1 MRFVCDSCRAQ
12 YMISDD
18 KVGPKGVKLRCK
30 KCGHTILVRP
40 AGATAAKEGGAEAT
54 ASTETKGSTAEAN
67 ANAPRI
73 VEPTGNG
80 MPASLGTPP
89 EGGLFTDVEEDEIG
103 AVFDQVL
110 STGSQKL
117 KAAEAEAEAKAAKA
131 EAVRKLAEAEAA
143 EPSPEEKAAAAQHE
157 WYVAIDEKQVG
168 PWTVEKVKDAW
179 DRGEVGPD
187 NLCWR
192 SGFSDWIPLSETAEL
207 ASVLAPRPAKP
218 VIVAPAPVTTSS
230 PTLPAGPVE
239 SAFSAG
245 SSRPGSGGNSAA
257 PDEPV
262 GWKPSAASVLAS
274 LVKEENDAL
283 TKPPPRPA
291 PSLEREPL
299 SQSRLLDVPMP
310 PPEPVSSPAMPG
322 AMMAAAAPAMAA
334 PTAYAPQQPQ
344 GYAPQQPVPQQ
355 YAPQQPVAYA
365 PPQAQMPY
373 GQQPQGYP
381 PPGYPAA
388 YPPPAAAPAG
398 GKGRMGMMVAVT
410 AGVLVMAGAAV
421 VFVARGNSS
430 ERPAEPPVQAAAA
443 PTPKVEI
450 PPMPPPPAAVQT
462 PPPTAAVQPAATP
475 PPPAGTSPVE
485 GTATAAAGTPT
496 AAGTPAAAGGTPP
509 VAAPAVATA
518 PASTPPP
525 PVAEVKPASA
535 ASNLG
540 TAVARVEPRNHRKS
554 GASGGRGSQRDDDEG
569 DAITVSKPSASS
581 ASSSSSNSNGGDDD
595 FDELFGTKKAPA
607 KPASKPT
614 ATAYIPPEPGGG
626 TPERLQQSD
635 IMQVVLNNK
644 PAIVKCVNEQKQ
656 KDPSLSGKLVMR
668 WTVQTS
674 GKTTNVSCRTDEFRS
689 SYMAT
694 CITGLIKSWS
704 FPKHQ
709 KQGDPIDF
717 PFTF

>member
-18 KVGPKGVKLRCK
+18 KIGPKGVKLRCK

-40 AGATAAKEGGAEAT
+40 AGASAAKEGGAEAS
-54 ASTETKGSTAEAN
+54 ASTETKSSAD

-73 VEPTGNG
+73 VESSGTGL
-80 MPASLGTPP
+80 PASLGTPP

-131 EAVRKLAEAEAA
+131 EAVRKLAEAESA
-143 EPSPEEKAAAAQHE
+143 EPTAEEKAAAATHE

-218 VIVAPAPVTTSS
+218 VIVAPAPVSTSS

-245 SSRPGSGGNSAA
+245 ASRPGAGGNSAVA
-257 PDEPV
+257 EEPV

-283 TKPPPRPA
+283 SKPPPRPA

-322 AMMAAAAPAMAA
+322 AMMAAAPGMASPQA
-334 PTAYAPQQPQ
+334 YAQPQPQGYAPQPPVQQQYAPQPQ
-344 GYAPQQPVPQQ
+344 GYAPQQP
-355 YAPQQPVAYA
+355 
-365 PPQAQMPY
+365 QMPY

-388 YPPPAAAPAG
+388 YPPPAAAPTG
-398 GKGRMGMMVAVT
+398 GKGRTGMMVAVT

-430 ERPAEPPVQAAAA
+430 ERPTEQPVQVAAA
-443 PTPKVEI
+443 PTPKAEM

-462 PPPTAAVQPAATP
+462 PPPAAVQPAATP
-475 PPPAGTSPVE
+475 TPPAE
-485 GTATAAAGTPT
+485 GTAATAAAGTP
-496 AAGTPAAAGGTPP
+496 AVAGTPPAAVATPP
-509 VAAPAVATA
+509 AAVATA
-518 PASTPPP
+518 PAATPTPPP
-525 PVAEVKPASA
+525 PAAEVKPASA
-535 ASNLG
+535 TPNMG
-540 TAVARVEPRNHRKS
+540 TAVARVDSRNHRKS
-554 GASGGRGSQRDDDEG
+554 GSNGSRGSSRDDDDDG
-569 DAITVSKPSASS
+569 DAITVSKPSAASS
-581 ASSSSSNSNGGDDD
+581 SSSSSNSGGGDDD
-595 FDELFGTKKAPA
+595 FDELFGTKKTTTA

-626 TPERLQQSD
+626 TLDRLQQSD

-674 GKTTNVSCRTDEFRS
+674 GKTTAVSCRTDEFRT

-709 KQGDPIDF
+709 KQGEPIDF

>member
-40 AGATAAKEGGAEAT
+40 AGASASKEGGAEAS
-54 ASTETKGSTAEAN
+54 ASTEAKSSAD

-73 VEPTGNG
+73 VESSGTGL
-80 MPASLGTPP
+80 PASLGTPP

-143 EPSPEEKAAAAQHE
+143 EPTAEEKAAAASHE

-218 VIVAPAPVTTSS
+218 VIVAPAPVSTSS

-245 SSRPGSGGNSAA
+245 ASRPGAGGNSAVA
-257 PDEPV
+257 EEPV

-283 TKPPPRPA
+283 SKPPPRPA

-299 SQSRLLDVPMP
+299 SQSRLLDVPVP

-322 AMMAAAAPAMAA
+322 AMMAAAPQAYAPPQPQGYAQQPPVQQQYAQQ
-334 PTAYAPQQPQ
+334 PPVAYAPQQP
-344 GYAPQQPVPQQ
+344 
-355 YAPQQPVAYA
+355 
-365 PPQAQMPY
+365 QMPY

-388 YPPPAAAPAG
+388 YPPPAAAPTG
-398 GKGRMGMMVAVT
+398 GKGRTGMMVAVT

-430 ERPAEPPVQAAAA
+430 ERPAEQPVQVAAA
-443 PTPKVEI
+443 PTPKAEI

-462 PPPTAAVQPAATP
+462 PPPAAATP
-475 PPPAGTSPVE
+475 TPPAE
-485 GTATAAAGTPT
+485 GTATAAAGTPG
-496 AAGTPAAAGGTPP
+496 AAGTPAAPA
-509 VAAPAVATA
+509 VAAAPAAT
-518 PASTPPP
+518 PTPPP
-525 PVAEVKPASA
+525 AAEVKPASTTP
-535 ASNLG
+535 NMG
-540 TAVARVEPRNHRKS
+540 TAVARVDSRNHRKS
-554 GASGGRGSQRDDDEG
+554 GSSGSRGSSRDDDEG

-581 ASSSSSNSNGGDDD
+581 SSSSGGGDDD
-595 FDELFGTKKAPA
+595 FDELFGTKKPTAA

-626 TPERLQQSD
+626 TLVRLQQSD

-674 GKTTNVSCRTDEFRS
+674 GKTTGVSCRTDEFRT

-704 FPKHQ
+704 FPRHQ
-709 KQGDPIDF
+709 KQGEPIDF

>member
-40 AGATAAKEGGAEAT
+40 AGASASKEGGAEAS
-54 ASTETKGSTAEAN
+54 ASTEAKSSAD

-73 VEPTGNG
+73 VESSGTGL
-80 MPASLGTPP
+80 PASLGTPP

-143 EPSPEEKAAAAQHE
+143 EPTAEEKAAAASHE

-218 VIVAPAPVTTSS
+218 VIVAPAPVSTSS

-245 SSRPGSGGNSAA
+245 ASRPGAGGNSAVA
-257 PDEPV
+257 EEPV

-283 TKPPPRPA
+283 SKPPPRPA

-299 SQSRLLDVPMP
+299 SQSRLLDVPVP

-322 AMMAAAAPAMAA
+322 AMMAAAPQAYAPPQPQGYAQQPPVQQQYAQQ
-334 PTAYAPQQPQ
+334 PPVAYAPQQP
-344 GYAPQQPVPQQ
+344 
-355 YAPQQPVAYA
+355 
-365 PPQAQMPY
+365 QMPY

-388 YPPPAAAPAG
+388 YPPPAAAPTG
-398 GKGRMGMMVAVT
+398 GKGRTGMMVAVT

-430 ERPAEPPVQAAAA
+430 ERPAEQPVQVAAA
-443 PTPKVEI
+443 PTPKAEI

-462 PPPTAAVQPAATP
+462 PPPAAATP
-475 PPPAGTSPVE
+475 PPPAE
-485 GTATAAAGTPT
+485 GTATAAAGTPG
-496 AAGTPAAAGGTPP
+496 AAGTPAAPA
-509 VAAPAVATA
+509 VAAAPAAT
-518 PASTPPP
+518 PTPPP
-525 PVAEVKPASA
+525 AAEVKPASTTP
-535 ASNLG
+535 NMG
-540 TAVARVEPRNHRKS
+540 TAVARVDSRNHRKS
-554 GASGGRGSQRDDDEG
+554 GSSGSRGSSRDDDEG

-581 ASSSSSNSNGGDDD
+581 SSSSGGGDDD
-595 FDELFGTKKAPA
+595 FDELFGTKKPTAA

-626 TPERLQQSD
+626 TLVRLQQSD

-674 GKTTNVSCRTDEFRS
+674 GKTTGVSCRTDEFRT

-704 FPKHQ
+704 FPRHQ
-709 KQGDPIDF
+709 KQGEPIDF

>member
-40 AGATAAKEGGAEAT
+40 AGASAAKEGGAEAT
-54 ASTETKGSTAEAN
+54 AATEARSSAD

-73 VEPTGNG
+73 VESSNTGL
-80 MPASLGTPP
+80 PATLGTPP

-110 STGSQKL
+110 STGSQKV
-117 KAAEAEAEAKAAKA
+117 KAAEAEAEAKAAKT

-143 EPSPEEKAAAAQHE
+143 EPTAEEKAAAAAHE

-168 PWTVEKVKDAW
+168 PWSVEKVKDAW

-218 VIVAPAPVTTSS
+218 VIVAPAPVSTSS
-230 PTLPAGPVE
+230 PTIPAGPVE

-245 SSRPGSGGNSAA
+245 SARPGTGGNSAVA
-257 PDEPV
+257 EEPV

-283 TKPPPRPA
+283 SKPPPRPA

-310 PPEPVSSPAMPG
+310 PPEPVSSPSMPG
-322 AMMAAAAPAMAA
+322 AMMAPAPAMAA
-334 PTAYAPQQPQ
+334 PQAYAQQPQQ
-344 GYAPQQPVPQQ
+344 GYAPQQPVPQ

-365 PPQAQMPY
+365 PQQAQMPY

-398 GKGRMGMMVAVT
+398 GKGRTGMLVAVT

-430 ERPAEPPVQAAAA
+430 ERPTEAPVQVAAA
-443 PTPKVEI
+443 PTPKADL

-462 PPPTAAVQPAATP
+462 PPAAAVQPAATP
-475 PPPAGTSPVE
+475 AATPTE
-485 GTATAAAGTPT
+485 GTAATAAVGAPAAAGTQP
-496 AAGTPAAAGGTPP
+496 AAGGTPP
-509 VAAPAVATA
+509 PAVATA
-518 PASTPPP
+518 PAATPTPPP
-525 PVAEVKPASA
+525 PAAEVKPASTTP
-535 ASNLG
+535 NMG
-540 TAVARVEPRNHRKS
+540 TAVARVDSRNHRKT
-554 GASGGRGSQRDDDEG
+554 GSGGSRGSQRDEDEG
-569 DAITVSKPSASS
+569 DAITVSKPSSS
-581 ASSSSSNSNGGDDD
+581 SSSSSSSSNSGGGDDD
-595 FDELFGTKKAPA
+595 FDELFGTKKPA
-607 KPASKPT
+607 ATKPASKPT

-626 TPERLQQSD
+626 TLERLQQSD

-644 PAIVKCVNEQKQ
+644 PSIVKCVNEQKQ

-674 GKTTNVSCRTDEFRS
+674 GKTTAVSCRTDEFRS

>member
-40 AGATAAKEGGAEAT
+40 AGASAAKEGGAEAT
-54 ASTETKGSTAEAN
+54 AATEAKSSAD

-73 VEPTGNG
+73 VESSGTGL
-80 MPASLGTPP
+80 PATLGTPP

-131 EAVRKLAEAEAA
+131 EAVRKLAEAESA
-143 EPSPEEKAAAAQHE
+143 EPTAEEKAAAATHE

-218 VIVAPAPVTTSS
+218 VIVAPAPVSTSS

-245 SSRPGSGGNSAA
+245 ASRPGAGGNSAVA
-257 PDEPV
+257 EEPV

-283 TKPPPRPA
+283 SKPPPRPA

-310 PPEPVSSPAMPG
+310 PPEPVSSPSMPG
-322 AMMAAAAPAMAA
+322 AMMAPAPQAYAAP
-334 PTAYAPQQPQ
+334 QPQ
-344 GYAPQQPVPQQ
+344 GYAPQQPVQQPYAPQPQ
-355 YAPQQPVAYA
+355 AYAPQQP
-365 PPQAQMPY
+365 QMPY

-388 YPPPAAAPAG
+388 YPPPAAAPSG
-398 GKGRMGMMVAVT
+398 GKGRTGMMVAVT

-430 ERPAEPPVQAAAA
+430 ERPAEQPVQVATA
-443 PTPKVEI
+443 PTPKAEM

-462 PPPTAAVQPAATP
+462 PPPAAATP
-475 PPPAGTSPVE
+475 PAATTPAE
-485 GTATAAAGTPT
+485 GTAAAAT
-496 AAGTPAAAGGTPP
+496 GTPAAPGTPPAAGGTPP
-509 VAAPAVATA
+509 VAAATA
-518 PASTPPP
+518 PAATPAPPP
-525 PVAEVKPASA
+525 PTAAVQPASTTP
-535 ASNLG
+535 NMG
-540 TAVARVEPRNHRKS
+540 TAVAKVDSRNHRKT
-554 GASGGRGSQRDDDEG
+554 GSGGSRGSQRDEDEG
-569 DAITVSKPSASS
+569 DAITVSKPSGSSS
-581 ASSSSSNSNGGDDD
+581 ASSSSSGGGDDD
-595 FDELFGTKKAPA
+595 FDELFGTKKPAAA
-607 KPASKPT
+607 KPATKPT

-626 TPERLQQSD
+626 TLDRLQQSD

-709 KQGDPIDF
+709 KQGEPIDF

>member
-40 AGATAAKEGGAEAT
+40 AGASSAKEGGAEAT
-54 ASTETKGSTAEAN
+54 ASTEAKSGAD

-73 VEPTGNG
+73 VESSGTGL
-80 MPASLGTPP
+80 PATLGTPP

-110 STGSQKL
+110 STGSQKV
-117 KAAEAEAEAKAAKA
+117 KAAEAEAEAKAAKT
-131 EAVRKLAEAEAA
+131 EAVRKLAEAESA
-143 EPSPEEKAAAAQHE
+143 EPSPEEKAAAAAHE

-168 PWTVEKVKDAW
+168 PWSVEKVKDAW

-218 VIVAPAPVTTSS
+218 VIVAPAPVSTSS
-230 PTLPAGPVE
+230 PTIPAGPVE

-245 SSRPGSGGNSAA
+245 SARPGVGGGSTA

-283 TKPPPRPA
+283 SKPPPRPA
-291 PSLEREPL
+291 PSLEREPV
-299 SQSRLLDVPMP
+299 SQARLLDVPMP
-310 PPEPVSSPAMPG
+310 PPEPVSSPSMPG
-322 AMMAAAAPAMAA
+322 AMMAAPGM
-334 PTAYAPQQPQ
+334 TAPQAYSQPQPQ
-344 GYAPQQPVPQQ
+344 GYAPQPQPQG
-355 YAPQQPVAYA
+355 YAPQPQGYA
-365 PPQAQMPY
+365 PQQAQMPY

-388 YPPPAAAPAG
+388 YPPPAAAPTG
-398 GKGRMGMMVAVT
+398 GKGRTGMMVAVT

-430 ERPAEPPVQAAAA
+430 ERPAEAPVQVATA
-443 PTPKVEI
+443 PTPKAEL

-462 PPPTAAVQPAATP
+462 PPPAAVQPAATP
-475 PPPAGTSPVE
+475 AAE
-485 GTATAAAGTPT
+485 GTAATAAVGTP
-496 AAGTPAAAGGTPP
+496 AAGGTPP
-509 VAAPAVATA
+509 AAAGTPPPAVATA
-518 PASTPPP
+518 PAATPPP
-525 PVAEVKPASA
+525 PAAEVKPAS
-535 ASNLG
+535 STPNMG
-540 TAVARVEPRNHRKS
+540 TAVARVDSRNHRKTGSS
-554 GASGGRGSQRDDDEG
+554 GSRGSARDEDEG

-581 ASSSSSNSNGGDDD
+581 SSSSSSSGGGDDD
-595 FDELFGTKKAPA
+595 FDELFGTKKAA
-607 KPASKPT
+607 ATKPASKPT

-644 PAIVKCVNEQKQ
+644 PSIVKCVNEQKQ

-674 GKTTNVSCRTDEFRS
+674 GKTTSVSCRTDEFRS

>member
-40 AGATAAKEGGAEAT
+40 AGASAAKEGGAEAS
-54 ASTETKGSTAEAN
+54 ASTETKSSAD

-73 VEPTGNG
+73 VESSGTGL
-80 MPASLGTPP
+80 PATLGTPP

-131 EAVRKLAEAEAA
+131 EAVRKLAEAESA
-143 EPSPEEKAAAAQHE
+143 EPTAEEKAATASHE

-218 VIVAPAPVTTSS
+218 VIVAPAPVSTSS
-230 PTLPAGPVE
+230 PTIPAGPVE

-245 SSRPGSGGNSAA
+245 ASRPGAGGNSAVA
-257 PDEPV
+257 EEPV

-283 TKPPPRPA
+283 SKPPPRPA

-299 SQSRLLDVPMP
+299 SQSRLLDVPVP

-322 AMMAAAAPAMAA
+322 AMMAAAPGMAA
-334 PTAYAPQQPQ
+334 PQPYAPPQPQGYAPQPPVQQQYAPQPQ
-344 GYAPQQPVPQQ
+344 GYAPQQP
-355 YAPQQPVAYA
+355 
-365 PPQAQMPY
+365 QMPY

-388 YPPPAAAPAG
+388 YPPPAAAPTG
-398 GKGRMGMMVAVT
+398 GKGRTGMMVAVT

-430 ERPAEPPVQAAAA
+430 ERPAEQPTQVAAA
-443 PTPKVEI
+443 PTPKAEM

-462 PPPTAAVQPAATP
+462 PPPAAVQPAAAPTA
-475 PPPAGTSPVE
+475 PAGTPAE
-485 GTATAAAGTPT
+485 GTAATA
-496 AAGTPAAAGGTPP
+496 AAGTPAAAGATPP
-509 VAAPAVATA
+509 AATPTVATA
-518 PASTPPP
+518 PAATPTPPP
-525 PVAEVKPASA
+525 AAEVKPASA
-535 ASNLG
+535 TQPNMG
-540 TAVARVEPRNHRKS
+540 TAVARVDPRNHRKS
-554 GASGGRGSQRDDDEG
+554 GSSGSRGSSRDDDEG
-569 DAITVSKPSASS
+569 DAITVSKPSSS
-581 ASSSSSNSNGGDDD
+581 SSSSSSNSGGGDDD
-595 FDELFGTKKAPA
+595 FDELFGTKKPAAA

-626 TPERLQQSD
+626 TLDRLQQSD

-674 GKTTNVSCRTDEFRS
+674 GKTSNVSCRTDEFRS

-709 KQGDPIDF
+709 KQGEPIDF

>member
-40 AGATAAKEGGAEAT
+40 AGASAAKEGGAEAS
-54 ASTETKGSTAEAN
+54 ASTETKSSAD

-73 VEPTGNG
+73 VESSGTGL
-80 MPASLGTPP
+80 PATLGTPP

-131 EAVRKLAEAEAA
+131 EAVRKLAEAESA
-143 EPSPEEKAAAAQHE
+143 EPTAEEKAATASHE

-218 VIVAPAPVTTSS
+218 VIVAPAPVSTSS

-245 SSRPGSGGNSAA
+245 ASRPGAGGNSAA
-257 PDEPV
+257 AEEPV

-283 TKPPPRPA
+283 SKPPPRPA

-322 AMMAAAAPAMAA
+322 AMMAAAPGMAA
-334 PTAYAPQQPQ
+334 PAPYAQPQPQ
-344 GYAPQQPVPQQ
+344 GYAPQPPVQQQYPQQ
-355 YAPQQPVAYA
+355 PPAAYAPQQP
-365 PPQAQMPY
+365 QMPY

-398 GKGRMGMMVAVT
+398 GKGRVGMMVALT
-410 AGVLVMAGAAV
+410 AGVLVMAGSAV

-430 ERPAEPPVQAAAA
+430 ERPAEQPAQVAAA
-443 PTPKVEI
+443 PTPKAEL

-462 PPPTAAVQPAATP
+462 PPPAAVQPTAPAAAPT
-475 PPPAGTSPVE
+475 E
-485 GTATAAAGTPT
+485 GTATAAAGTP
-496 AAGTPAAAGGTPP
+496 AAGGTPP
-509 VAAPAVATA
+509 VAGATPPAAAPAVATA
-518 PASTPPP
+518 PAATPTPPP
-525 PVAEVKPASA
+525 AAVQPASTTP
-535 ASNLG
+535 NMG
-540 TAVARVEPRNHRKS
+540 TAVARVDSRNHRKS
-554 GASGGRGSQRDDDEG
+554 GSSGSRGSSREDDEG
-569 DAITVSKPSASS
+569 DAITVSKPS
-581 ASSSSSNSNGGDDD
+581 SSSSSSSSSSGGGDDD
-595 FDELFGTKKAPA
+595 FDELFGTKKAAPA

-626 TPERLQQSD
+626 TLDRLQQSD
-635 IMQVVLNNK
+635 IMQVVLSNK

-674 GKTTNVSCRTDEFRS
+674 GKTSNVSCRTDEFRS

-709 KQGDPIDF
+709 KQGEPIDF

>member
-40 AGATAAKEGGAEAT
+40 AGATAAKEGGAEAS
-54 ASTETKGSTAEAN
+54 ASTENPGSTAE

-80 MPASLGTPP
+80 MPATLGTPP

-143 EPSPEEKAAAAQHE
+143 EPSPEEKAAATQHE

-218 VIVAPAPVTTSS
+218 VIVAPAPVSTSS

-245 SSRPGSGGNSAA
+245 SSRPGAGGNSAVA
-257 PDEPV
+257 EEPV

-283 TKPPPRPA
+283 SKPPPRPA

-322 AMMAAAAPAMAA
+322 AMMAAAPAMAA
-334 PTAYAPQQPQ
+334 PTAYASPQPQ
-344 GYAPQQPVPQQ
+344 GYAPQPQAPQQ
-355 YAPQQPVAYA
+355 YAPQPPVAYA
-365 PPQAQMPY
+365 QPQAQMPY

-398 GKGRMGMMVAVT
+398 GKGRSGVMMVAVT

-421 VFVARGNSS
+421 VFVARGNSA
-430 ERPAEPPVQAAAA
+430 ERPAEPPAQVAAA
-443 PTPKVEI
+443 PTPKAEV

-462 PPPTAAVQPAATP
+462 PPAAAAVQPAPTP
-475 PPPAGTSPVE
+475 PPPAGTPPE
-485 GTATAAAGTPT
+485 GTAATAAAGTPT
-496 AAGTPAAAGGTPP
+496 AAGIPPAGTPP
-509 VAAPAVATA
+509 AAAPAVATA
-518 PASTPPP
+518 PAATPTPPP
-525 PVAEVKPASA
+525 ATAEVKPASV
-535 ASNLG
+535 G
-540 TAVARVEPRNHRKS
+540 TAVARVDSRNHRKS
-554 GASGGRGSQRDDDEG
+554 GSSGSRGSQRDDDEG
-569 DAITVSKPSASS
+569 DAITVSKPS
-581 ASSSSSNSNGGDDD
+581 SSSSSSSSSSGDDD

-626 TPERLQQSD
+626 TLERLQQSD

-674 GKTTNVSCRTDEFRS
+674 GKTSNVSCRTDEFRS

-709 KQGDPIDF
+709 KQGEPIDF

>member
-40 AGATAAKEGGAEAT
+40 AGASAAKEGGAEAS
-54 ASTETKGSTAEAN
+54 ASTESKSSAD

-73 VEPTGNG
+73 VESSGTGL
-80 MPASLGTPP
+80 PATLGTPP

-110 STGSQKL
+110 STGSQKV
-117 KAAEAEAEAKAAKA
+117 KAAEAEAEAKAAKT

-143 EPSPEEKAAAAQHE
+143 EPTAEEKAAAAAPE

-168 PWTVEKVKDAW
+168 PWSVEKVKDAW

-218 VIVAPAPVTTSS
+218 VIVAPAPVSTSS
-230 PTLPAGPVE
+230 PTIPAGPVE

-245 SSRPGSGGNSAA
+245 SSRPGAGGGSTA

-283 TKPPPRPA
+283 SKPPPRPA

-310 PPEPVSSPAMPG
+310 PPEPVSSPSMPG
-322 AMMAAAAPAMAA
+322 AMMAPAPQAYAAP
-334 PTAYAPQQPQ
+334 QPQ
-344 GYAPQQPVPQQ
+344 GYAPQPPVQQP
-355 YAPQQPVAYA
+355 YAPQPQAYA
-365 PPQAQMPY
+365 PPQPQMPY

-388 YPPPAAAPAG
+388 YPPPAAAPSG
-398 GKGRMGMMVAVT
+398 GKGRTGMMVAVT

-430 ERPAEPPVQAAAA
+430 ERPAEQPVQVAAA
-443 PTPKVEI
+443 PTPKAEM

-462 PPPTAAVQPAATP
+462 PPPAATP
-475 PPPAGTSPVE
+475 PPTATPAE
-485 GTATAAAGTPT
+485 GTAAAAT
-496 AAGTPAAAGGTPP
+496 GTPAAPGTPPAAGGTPP
-509 VAAPAVATA
+509 AAAPAVATA
-518 PASTPPP
+518 PAATPTPPP
-525 PVAEVKPASA
+525 PTAAVQPASTTP
-535 ASNLG
+535 NMG
-540 TAVARVEPRNHRKS
+540 TAVARVDSRNHRKS
-554 GASGGRGSQRDDDEG
+554 GSGGSRGSQRDEDEG
-569 DAITVSKPSASS
+569 DAITVSKPSGSSS
-581 ASSSSSNSNGGDDD
+581 ASSSNSGGGDDD
-595 FDELFGTKKAPA
+595 FDELFGTKKPAAA
-607 KPASKPT
+607 KPAAKPT

-626 TPERLQQSD
+626 TPDRLQQSD

-709 KQGDPIDF
+709 KQGEPIDF

>member
-18 KVGPKGVKLRCK
+18 KIGPKGVKLRCK

-40 AGATAAKEGGAEAT
+40 AGASAGKEGGADT
-54 ASTETKGSTAEAN
+54 PASTEAKSGAADS
-67 ANAPRI
+67 NAPRI
-73 VEPTGNG
+73 VEQSGTGL
-80 MPASLGTPP
+80 PATLGTPP

-110 STGSQKL
+110 STGSQK
-117 KAAEAEAEAKAAKA
+117 AQARDAEAEAVKAAKA
-131 EAVRKLAEAEAA
+131 ETVRKLAEAEAA
-143 EPSPEEKAAAAQHE
+143 EPSLDDAKAATSHE

-168 PWTVEKVKDAW
+168 PWSVEKVKDAW

-218 VIVAPAPVTTSS
+218 VIVAPAPVSTSS
-230 PTLPAGPVE
+230 PTIAAGPVE

-245 SSRPGSGGNSAA
+245 SNRPGLGGGSTA
-257 PDEPV
+257 PDDPV

-291 PSLEREPL
+291 PSLEREPV
-299 SQSRLLDVPMP
+299 SQARLLDVPMP
-310 PPEPVSSPAMPG
+310 PPEPKSSPAMPV
-322 AMMAAAAPAMAA
+322 AMMGAAPGMAA
-334 PTAYAPQQPQ
+334 PQAYPQQPQQ
-344 GYAPQQPVPQQ
+344 GYAPQQPVQQ
-355 YAPQQPVAYA
+355 YAPQPQAY
-365 PPQAQMPY
+365 PQQQAQMPY

-388 YPPPAAAPAG
+388 YPPPAAPPTS
-398 GKGRMGMMVAVT
+398 GKGRTGMLVAVT
-410 AGVLVMAGAAV
+410 AGVLVIAGAAV
-421 VFVARGNSS
+421 VYVARGNSS
-430 ERPAEPPVQAAAA
+430 ERPVDPPTQVAVA
-443 PTPKVEI
+443 PTRPADL
-450 PPMPPPPAAVQT
+450 PPMPPPPAAVQ
-462 PPPTAAVQPAATP
+462 PAPVATAPATP
-475 PPPAGTSPVE
+475 PADSAPA
-485 GTATAAAGTPT
+485 A
-496 AAGTPAAAGGTPP
+496 AAGTPAAGAPVAAGTPP
-509 VAAPAVATA
+509 ATAPAVAAA
-518 PASTPPP
+518 PAAVTPPP
-525 PVAEVKPASA
+525 A
-535 ASNLG
+535 AVTPPPTTAPNMG
-540 TAVARVEPRNHRKS
+540 TAVAKVEPRTQQRRS
-554 GASGGRGSQRDDDEG
+554 GSGHSTSRGGSREDDEE
-569 DAITVSKPSASS
+569 AITVSKPTA
-581 ASSSSSNSNGGDDD
+581 AASSSNSGGGDDD

-607 KPASKPT
+607 STKPAGKTT

-626 TPERLQQSD
+626 TLERLQQSD

-644 PAIVKCVNEQKQ
+644 PSIVKCVNEQKA

-674 GKTTNVSCRTDEFRS
+674 GKTSSVSCRTDEFS
-689 SYMAT
+689 KSYMAT
-694 CITGLIKSWS
+694 CITGLIKGWS